1 MLDLLGFVL
10 ELLLDFVIEC
20 LPDRP
25 FLLLRELGNWGTTKL
40 L

>member
-1 MLDLLGFVL
+1 MLDLCGFVL
-10 ELLLDFVIEC
+10 ELPLDFVIEC

-25 FLLLRELGNWGTTKL
+25 FLPFRELGNWSRTKL